1 MKLTLED
8 VKKITAG
15 ALEITENDGV
25 FAFCRFGKDAKEY
38 YAASPNNGYRL
49 KARASSSIRL
59 DFMTNSNKFDTDF
72 SVEYGSSRQ
81 YYYFDVCI
89 DGIIRKHLGE
99 EVAWIKK
106 GHISLK
112 VSDHIPAD
120 GKEHRITLWFP
131 NLAAASLSNIEID
144 DGATLTPISYKMKML
159 CYGDSITQ
167 GYDAAFA
174 SKSYVN
180 RMAAHFDAYTVNQ
193 AIGGERFVPEI
204 VPENPEF
211 IPDIVT
217 VAYGTNDW
225 SGTPKAVF
233 HPKCEE
239 FYARV
244 ARAYPNA
251 LKFAVLPLWRADA
264 KSGKQKYEG
273 SLDEACEFIAETA
286 KKNGFTI
293 IDGRPFMPQ
302 TPEFFWDGRL
312 HPNDLGFAEYA
323 AGMIAEIEKYL

>member
-1 MKLTLED
+1 MKLTLDD

-15 ALEITENDGV
+15 ALEISETDGE
-25 FAFCRFGKDAKEY
+25 FTFCRFEKKAMEH
-38 YAASPNNGYRL
+38 YAGASTGFCL
-49 KARASSSIRL
+49 KSKASSSIRL
-59 DFMTNSNKFDTDF
+59 DFMTDSDRFDTDF
-72 SVEYGSSRQ
+72 SVNYGSSRT

-112 VSDHIPAD
+112 VSDYIPRD
-120 GKEHRITLWFP
+120 GKAHRITLWLP
-131 NLAAASLSNIEID
+131 NLASAKLSNVELD
-144 DGATLTPISYKMKML
+144 DGASFTPIDYKMKLL
-159 CYGDSITQ
+159 CFGDSITQ

-180 RMAAHFDAYTVNQ
+180 RITSHFDAYTVNQ

-204 VPENPEF
+204 VLEDTEYR
-211 IPDIVT
+211 PDVVT

-225 SGTPKAVF
+225 SGTVKSYF
-233 HPKCEE
+233 HPRCEE
-239 FYARV
+239 FFEKAGRT
-244 ARAYPNA
+244 YPEA
-251 LKFAVLPLWRADA
+251 KKFAILPIWRADA

-286 KKNGFTI
+286 QKHGFI
-293 IDGRPFMPQ
+293 VIDARPFMPQ
-302 TPEFFWDGRL
+302 APEFYWDSRL

-323 AGMIAEIEKYL
+323 AGVIAEMEKNI